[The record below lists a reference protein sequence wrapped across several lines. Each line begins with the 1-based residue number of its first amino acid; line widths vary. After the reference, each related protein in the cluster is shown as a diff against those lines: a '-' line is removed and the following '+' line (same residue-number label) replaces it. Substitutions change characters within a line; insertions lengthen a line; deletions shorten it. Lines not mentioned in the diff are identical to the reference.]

1 MSSESKERTKSIQL
15 SRRRLLKCGA
25 WLGGGLVWA
34 MKGGIP
40 RSFDLADTAAAA
52 ELGTDFRFVQV
63 SDTHIGFDKAANP
76 DTIGTLQMT
85 IRKIQALPT
94 APAFVLHTG
103 DVSHL
108 SRAEEFDTVQQ
119 VMQNASL
126 DVHYVPGEHDV
137 LVDDGRAF
145 FARFNRDA
153 ERKWYSFDHGGVHFV
168 ALVNV
173 LNLAAGGLGKLGSEQ
188 LDWLAA
194 DLRARSASTP
204 IVVFAHMPLWDAY
217 PQWGWGTDDAAQA
230 LGHMKKFGSVTV
242 LNGHVHQ
249 VLQKVEGNVTFHTA
263 LSTAFPQPAPGMAAA
278 PGPMNVPADQL
289 RSVLG
294 LRDVTVVPG
303 RGSLAVVDQTL
314 A

>member
-1 MSSESKERTKSIQL
+1 MSSEDKGRTKSIQL

-25 WLGGGLVWA
+25 WLGGGVVWA

-76 DTIGTLQMT
+76 DTLGTLQMT
-85 IRKIQALPT
+85 IRKIQGLPT
-94 APAFVLHTG
+94 TPAFVLHTG

-108 SRAEEFDTVQQ
+108 SKAEEFDTVQQ

-137 LVDDGRAF
+137 LGDDGSAF

-173 LNLAAGGLGKLGSEQ
+173 LNLAPGGLGRLGGEQ

-194 DLRARSASTP
+194 DLRGRSASTP
-204 IVVFAHMPLWDAY
+204 IVVFAHMPMWDAY
-217 PQWGWGTDDAAQA
+217 PQWGWGTDDASQA

-263 LSTAFPQPAPGMAAA
+263 LSTAFPQPAPGTAAA
-278 PGPMNVPADQL
+278 PGPMTVPADQL

-294 LRDVTVVPG
+294 LRDITVIQG